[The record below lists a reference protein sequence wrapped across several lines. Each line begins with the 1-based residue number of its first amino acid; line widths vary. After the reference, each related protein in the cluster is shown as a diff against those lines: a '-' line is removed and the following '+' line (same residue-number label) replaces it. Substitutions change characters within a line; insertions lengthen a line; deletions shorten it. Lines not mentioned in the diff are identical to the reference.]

1 LGKTIQTVAFLTYL
15 YAKGVKGPFL
25 VVGPLST
32 LANWVKEIQKW
43 APAMP
48 VLLYH
53 GTKNERIELRKKA
66 LPAIISSKQ
75 GIVVTS
81 FEITIKDRSALQR
94 KRWKYIIVDEGHRMK
109 NMNCRLVKVRLPPLP
124 ILLRERQANSERA
137 WGEVTD
143 RARVSSAQTFGG
155 GVHAPVDGRR
165 VFVRLAL
172 FCGGGQE
179 LKAYDSANRLLL
191 TGTPLQNNLTELWS
205 LLSFLMPS
213 IFDDLDAFQRWFN
226 FEGVGK
232 EEGNKRILT
241 AERENQ
247 LVTKLH
253 TILKPFLLR
262 RVKTDVEMDLPKKEE
277 RVINTILTPAQ
288 HKYYQAIMNKQL
300 HELLATSKAK
310 VRFQGTGLQ
319 NLLMQLR
326 KCCNHPYLFEWP
338 VDDKGEEV
346 VDERLVETSGKL
358 RMLDRLLPRLREE
371 GHKVLLFSQMTRM
384 LDILEDYMHLR
395 QFSFFR
401 IDGTTPQPERQAQIE
416 DFNTG
421 DGAFCFLLST
431 RAGGLGINLTA
442 ANVVV
447 FVDSDWNPQMDLQ
460 AQDRAHRIGQTR
472 NVRVYRLVT
481 GNSIE
486 AKIVER
492 AAHKMK
498 LGALVLAGAAQH
510 TKKDASFQLD
520 ELSDLLHDSSLIQPL
535 TEPSPT
541 TDELLFEWD

>member
-1 LGKTIQTVAFLTYL
+1 MVC
-15 YAKGVKGPFL
+15 VC
-25 VVGPLST
+25 
-32 LANWVKEIQKW
+32 
-43 APAMP
+43 
-48 VLLYH
+48 
-53 GTKNERIELRKKA
+53 
-66 LPAIISSKQ
+66 
-75 GIVVTS
+75 
-81 FEITIKDRSALQR
+81 D
-94 KRWKYIIVDEGHRMK
+94 
-109 NMNCRLVKVRLPPLP
+109 
-124 ILLRERQANSERA
+124 
-137 WGEVTD
+137 
-143 RARVSSAQTFGG
+143 
-155 GVHAPVDGRR
+155 
-165 VFVRLAL
+165 
-172 FCGGGQE
+172 QE

-213 IFDDLDAFQRWFN
+213 IFDDLEAFQRWFN
-226 FEGVGK
+226 FEGVGR
-232 EEGNKRILT
+232 EEGNRRILT

-253 TILKPFLLR
+253 TILQPFLLR

-277 RVINTILTPAQ
+277 RIINTILTPAQ
-288 HKYYQAIMNKQL
+288 QRLYQATLNRQL

-310 VRFQGTGLQ
+310 ARGTGLQ
-319 NLLMQLR
+319 NLIMQLR

-338 VDDKGEEV
+338 VDDQGEEV

-358 RMLDRLLPRLREE
+358 QMLDRLLPRLREE

-395 QFSFFR
+395 QFPFFR
-401 IDGTTPQPERQAQIE
+401 LDGTTPQPERQAQIE
-416 DFNTG
+416 EFNACTTTAATTTSSSSNG
-421 DGAFCFLLST
+421 NGNTAGTEDGGAFCFLLST

-498 LGALVLAGAAQH
+498 LGALVLAGTAHAR
-510 TKKDASFQLD
+510 TATADNANATDDDKLD
-520 ELSDLLHDSSLIQPL
+520 ELSDLLHDSTLLQPL
-535 TEPSPT
+535 TEPPPI
-541 TDELLFEWD
+541 TDELLFDWD

>member
-1 LGKTIQTVAFLTYL
+1 MC
-15 YAKGVKGPFL
+15 
-25 VVGPLST
+25 VVSC
-32 LANWVKEIQKW
+32 E
-43 APAMP
+43 
-48 VLLYH
+48 
-53 GTKNERIELRKKA
+53 
-66 LPAIISSKQ
+66 
-75 GIVVTS
+75 
-81 FEITIKDRSALQR
+81 
-94 KRWKYIIVDEGHRMK
+94 
-109 NMNCRLVKVRLPPLP
+109 
-124 ILLRERQANSERA
+124 
-137 WGEVTD
+137 
-143 RARVSSAQTFGG
+143 
-155 GVHAPVDGRR
+155 
-165 VFVRLAL
+165 
-172 FCGGGQE
+172 QE

-213 IFDDLDAFQRWFN
+213 IFDDLEAFQRWFN
-226 FEGVGK
+226 FEGVGR
-232 EEGNKRILT
+232 EEGNRRILT

-253 TILKPFLLR
+253 TILQPFLLR

-277 RVINTILTPAQ
+277 RIINTILTPAQ
-288 HKYYQAIMNKQL
+288 QRLYQATLNGQL

-310 VRFQGTGLQ
+310 ARCPRGTGLQ
-319 NLLMQLR
+319 NLIMQLR

-338 VDDKGEEV
+338 VDDQGEEV

-358 RMLDRLLPRLREE
+358 QMLDRLLPRLREE

-395 QFSFFR
+395 QFPFFR
-401 IDGTTPQPERQAQIE
+401 LDGTTPQPERQAQIE
-416 DFNTG
+416 EFNNATPTPTTNTANTSSNDG
-421 DGAFCFLLST
+421 NDGNDGNTAGTEVGGAFCFLLST

-481 GNSIE
+481 GNSVE

-498 LGALVLAGAAQH
+498 LGALVLAGTAHAR
-510 TKKDASFQLD
+510 TATANANANATDDDRLD
-520 ELSDLLHDSSLIQPL
+520 ELSDLLHDSTLLQPL
-535 TEPSPT
+535 TEPPPI
-541 TDELLFEWD
+541 TDELLFDWD